1 MAEKKDV
8 WAKNNIEPV
17 SDKNQANILGYDYG
31 AGNNCACLAGMPYNG
46 FVAGHLWY
54 DVGHTDDNLY
64 TVYTVGDGVDIV
76 GEEATKREGEKK
88 IAVNFKTQ

>member
-46 FVAGHLWY
+46 FVAGHYGMTWVMQMIICIQCIQL
-54 DVGHTDDNLY
+54 V
-64 TVYTVGDGVDIV
+64 TV
-76 GEEATKREGEKK
+76 
-88 IAVNFKTQ
+88 